1 MKKIKAIQRFLRRE
15 YCNHLKI
22 SANGQ
27 VSHDACINHCLPYAF
42 GECYY
47 QHTMECADCSELFVL
62 FNQLKTELPDSFS
75 IIEELQK
82 QAEFYLSH
90 QTRKV
95 YLNHQFNANL
105 LELDEDGAVIIVDYK
120 MKILPKKAQEMKED
134 FYGKR
139 EWTLHTVLVF
149 RKKNDSQKLDVYA
162 YDHWSTDT
170 RQDAWFTASLLDVV
184 FNSLDPKPKYVII
197 MSDNGHHYHNTEMML
212 VISYWKEWYNI
223 VCKKWVF

>member
-1 MKKIKAIQRFLRRE
+1 MKKIETIQRFLRRE
-15 YCNHLKI
+15 YCNHLKV
-22 SANGQ
+22 STNRQ
-27 VSHDACINHCLPYAF
+27 VSHDVYINHCLPYAF
-42 GECYY
+42 GECYH

-95 YLNHQFNANL
+95 DLNHQFNTNL

-120 MKILPKKAQEMKED
+120 MKILPKKARETKED

-139 EWTLHTVLVF
+139 GWTLHTVLVF

-170 RQDAWFTASLLDVV
+170 RQDA
-184 FNSLDPKPKYVII
+184 
-197 MSDNGHHYHNTEMML
+197 
-212 VISYWKEWYNI
+212 
-223 VCKKWVF
+223 